1 MDKLIKNNLA
11 VKILAL
17 LLAIMLW
24 MVVNQERL
32 FVKNAS
38 GDVADVTSREIKRV
52 PVSGHLPSEEFVI
65 LDMKESID
73 IVLRGSSA
81 ILETITADSYEVY
94 VDLSGLGEGKHNVPV
109 QTKGFPTGVS
119 VELRPATIEVTL
131 EAKEVKEMPVAVEI
145 VGAPREGYTV
155 GTPIIDPPMVKVK
168 AARSLLEKASVAKVF
183 INIGDAVEDIRRPI
197 SLKVIDA
204 NNNEIAAEIEPETVD
219 ITVAITPPSKSISIT
234 PTISGEIPN
243 GYAIAGIETDVST
256 VTVYGPLEVLNTLS
270 TLSLPDTNVDGLN
283 RTQSMTV
290 VLSEMGISGVQRIE
304 PAEVTITVRIVP
316 SEVKTLEKQIEVIG
330 LSEEDEVTFLSLFN
344 GKMVVTLEGAP
355 EVLNHVTDRNIRG
368 TIDVSGL
375 THGEY
380 ELPIK
385 WSIPEYTK
393 LTKDIPRTVQIRIT
407 DRTQETSTTPEAPK
421 EDIGEGTPSSDEE
434 GNTQP

>member
-270 TLSLPDTNVDGLN
+270 TLSLPDMNVDGLN